1 LHAGVVEV
9 LAAMKK
15 ATPRDQRLRWKLDD
29 ETLERKAM
37 AIFLAVKD
45 ALDNGGDYVDILAS
59 IREQVERSSLE
70 ERND

>member
-1 LHAGVVEV
+1 
-9 LAAMKK
+9 MKK